1 MADAQQVALGVFFVF
16 ALAGLAIVGI
26 PLISAQAPVAGN
38 AMLSTATA
46 PAPRTPTVPTPPT
59 LPLSTIQEF
68 INTYY
73 TGAAGKFS
81 ISIESADGRTIDFLV
96 RDRACREVEKVDKNG
111 KKYMSCEA
119 LTCQGVCYY
128 YVPMRQCTC
137 AQRAIV

>member
-26 PLISAQAPVAGN
+26 PLLAAGPVAGN
-38 AMLSTATA
+38 AVLSTATA
-46 PAPRTPTVPTPPT
+46 SAPRPAVPTPPT

-73 TGAAGKFS
+73 TGTAGKFS

-119 LTCQGVCYY
+119 LTCQGACYY